1 MLITLFNAILII
13 VITWFAYLY
22 FDLREKAMPAH
33 ERYSQ
38 LLRGV
43 SSIVDRLEGY
53 DKAHSSEIAGLS
65 ALIGEASGLNN
76 EQLQSLNAAAMLH
89 DIGELLLP
97 RSIMKSNKRLEGDDL
112 ELLRT
117 HTLLGELHLK
127 SQIDGLD
134 EVPSLIR
141 WHHERWDGLG
151 YPDNLKGEEI
161 PVAARII
168 ALADAI
174 SAMNTRRSYRNRQF
188 ARAEDIVAEVTRL
201 SGMQF
206 DPQLVKNWLAIGS
219 PLECKPK

>member
-1 MLITLFNAILII
+1 M
-13 VITWFAYLY
+13 
-22 FDLREKAMPAH
+22 
-33 ERYSQ
+33 Q
-38 LLRGV
+38 LVRGV
-43 SSIVDRLEGY
+43 ASIVDRLEGY
-53 DKAHSSEIAGLS
+53 DNAHSREVAMLAERIGIACKMSE
-65 ALIGEASGLNN
+65 
-76 EQLQSLNAAAMLH
+76 EQLQSLSAAAMLH
-89 DIGELLLP
+89 DVGELLLP
-97 RSIMKSNKRLEGDDL
+97 RELLKNDRKLEGEEL

-127 SQIDGLD
+127 SQFDGLD

-174 SAMNTRRSYRNRQF
+174 SAMGTRRDYRNRQF
-188 ARAEDIVAEVTRL
+188 LRHEDLVAEVKRL

-206 DPQLVKNWLAIGS
+206 DPQLVNKWLEISCPDESG
-219 PLECKPK
+219 KK

>member
-1 MLITLFNAILII
+1 MLITLFNAVLI
-13 VITWFAYLY
+13 VIITWIAYLY
-22 FDLREKAMPAH
+22 FDLREKAMPAQ

-38 LLRGV
+38 LVRGV
-43 SSIVDRLEGY
+43 ASIIDRLEGY
-53 DKAHSSEIAGLS
+53 DHAHSREIAGLS
-65 ALIGEASGLNN
+65 TMIGAASGLNN
-76 EQLQSLNAAAMLH
+76 EQLQSLSAAAMLH

-97 RSIMKSNKRLEGDDL
+97 RSIMKSTKRLEGDDL

-161 PVAARII
+161 PVASRII

-174 SAMNTRRSYRNRQF
+174 SAMKSQRSYRSRQF
-188 ARAEDIVAEVTRL
+188 ARTDDVVAEVKRL

-206 DPQLVKNWLAIGS
+206 DPQLVKNWLDIGN
-219 PLECKPK
+219 PVECKQK

>member
-1 MLITLFNAILII
+1 MLITLFNAALI
-13 VITWFAYLY
+13 VLITWLAYLY
-22 FDLREKAMPAH
+22 FDLREKAMPAR

-38 LLRGV
+38 LLGGV

-65 ALIGEASGLNN
+65 LMLGSASGMND

-161 PVAARII
+161 PLAARIL

-174 SAMNTRRSYRNRQF
+174 SAMNAQRSYRSRQF
-188 ARAEDIVAEVTRL
+188 ARADDIVAEVKRL

-206 DPQLVKNWLAIGS
+206 DPQLVKNWLAIGN
-219 PLECKPK
+219 PFEYKAK

>member
-1 MLITLFNAILII
+1 MLITLFNAVLI
-13 VITWFAYLY
+13 VLITWLAYLY
-22 FDLREKAMPAH
+22 FDLKEKATPAK

-38 LLRGV
+38 LVRGV
-43 SSIVDRLEGY
+43 ASVVDRLEGY
-53 DKAHSSEIAGLS
+53 DKEHSREIAELSERIGVACGLKD
-65 ALIGEASGLNN
+65 

-89 DIGELLLP
+89 DLGELLLP
-97 RSIMKSNKRLEGDDL
+97 RDLVKSSKKLEGDEL

-127 SQIDGLD
+127 AQIEELD

-161 PVAARII
+161 PLAARII

-174 SAMNTRRSYRNRQF
+174 SAMNAHRGYRKRQY
-188 ARAEDIVAEVTRL
+188 AGDADVIAEVKRL

-206 DPQLVKNWLAIGS
+206 DPQLVKTWLGIGC
-219 PLECKPK
+219 PLSGVKK

>member
-1 MLITLFNAILII
+1 MLITLFNVVLIAL
-13 VITWFAYLY
+13 ITWLAYLY
-22 FDLREKAMPAH
+22 FDLREKATPAH

-38 LLRGV
+38 LVAGV
-43 SSIVDRLEGY
+43 ASIIDRLEGY
-53 DKAHSSEIAGLS
+53 DKPHSHEIAFLS
-65 ALIGEASGLNN
+65 EQIGTAAGLNA
-76 EQLQSLNAAAMLH
+76 EQVQCLRAAAMLH

-97 RSIMKSNKRLEGDDL
+97 RDLLKSEKKIAGDEL

-127 SQIDGLD
+127 SQFTDLD

-168 ALADAI
+168 ALADSI
-174 SAMNTRRSYRNRQF
+174 SAMNAQRAYRSRQF
-188 ARAEDIVAEVTRL
+188 TRADDIVAEVKRL
-201 SGMQF
+201 SGLQF
-206 DPQLVKNWLAIGS
+206 DPQLVKTWLAIGCPVES
-219 PLECKPK
+219 KRK